1 MINVKIDNSQIQ
13 KFARGS
19 PKRAEWAM
27 KEALSM
33 AGGHVRKDF
42 RQFVESQLSGM
53 APLHPVTRAG
63 RKAKKSPLYGL
74 GKMISFKYGKSKGVQ
89 QVQIG
94 WIGKGQPALVKK
106 LFYGKRFRAT
116 PKIRALFHHRG
127 VHLKKQTKTLEI
139 PRRDV
144 VGAFWRRKAKQI
156 PVYVERRF
164 FEKFFGKG
172 KPGLKI

>member
-1 MINVKIDNSQIQ
+1 MINIKIDNSQIQ
-13 KFARGS
+13 KFFKRS

-33 AGGHVRKDF
+33 TGGHVRKDF
-42 RQFVESQLSGM
+42 KQFVESQMSGM
-53 APLHPVTRAG
+53 TPLHPVTKAG
-63 RKAKKSPLYGL
+63 RKAKTSPLYGL

-89 QVQIG
+89 QVRIG
-94 WIGKGQPALVKK
+94 WLGKGQPALVRK

-127 VHLKKQTKTLEI
+127 VHLKKGTKMLEI
-139 PRRDV
+139 PKRDV
-144 VGAFWRRKAKQI
+144 IGAFWRRKARQI
-156 PVYVERRF
+156 PAYVERRF

-172 KPGLKI
+172 NPGLKI